1 MARTVYV
8 PEAGGALDFP
18 DGTSDQQIVDFVR
31 AKYAPKPAPAPP
43 EAGIGALESGFYGA
57 LGRAEAAGGK
67 AAQGLGIDWLASDLF
82 ERSRASTA
90 YAEKYKPDVASVTDI
105 QGVGDAA
112 KFAGSTIAQSAP
124 ETAVGLA
131 GAYAGAATGAAIG
144 SVVPGPGT
152 AVGGVV
158 GGIVGGAIASLP
170 FFIGGNIQAQAREQG
185 IPLEETSGYAA
196 SVGAAA
202 QAPLDAAFDTLI
214 ARKFPGSGAALDV
227 VKKGFL
233 KEVASTAGKAAVTEA
248 LTEPAQQAIEI
259 AQSNPNKLLEFSPD
273 VQNELLNAAA
283 AGALAGG
290 VIGGAA
296 EPVARVAQGY
306 ARGKQREID
315 NQLAADVTAAAQGG
329 EQMKRFVEINS
340 GVEKLAAQTSIGQL
354 KLGKVQIDPTPENG
368 LKAPITRFQILDNK
382 NQSIAEFSD
391 PVHATDA
398 VNTYSKLSGKKINL
412 VSIDKGKASQ
422 IPTVTPTGKTDI
434 SALYPQTTPVL
445 VPGEGIAPVQKPKR
459 LPKKME
465 QIVKKADLA
474 TRLQP
479 IPVAEIPYESVTWD
493 PAAKAPKSVSG
504 KSKIVDYGGRKMMVV
519 NVNGTNVPF
528 YLSTGLAG
536 KSKVP
541 SGKWYPFFGIGAD
554 GWINKTSQEEIAN
567 YYGDEDLKRVA
578 QTLDATVGDIRGN
591 NSIPRIGTGGAHT
604 SFINS
609 GLDPSENG
617 TPQTLE
623 KVSNNIKNVLSKIRS
638 AKPVEQVVEE
648 ARTEPMLA
656 LPAPV
661 TERPVEGTTQAIVEE
676 QPVGAAEVAPVE
688 AQFAVME
695 PPPPAAPVNP
705 EFDTFA
711 APPVVDQIEQEAI
724 RKAMAERRN
733 AIGEGVRAALKRYN
747 LKDVD
752 TKFVPALMDKMGKV
766 QPAQG
771 SEVMVG
777 DKSIVNLATDVY
789 DPNLSIEDMV
799 NKVIDALNHESIHS
813 LFDLGLI
820 RPAERQILLNAV
832 ETAKVPGKKYTYLDF
847 AKLTYDP
854 SRPGLEI
861 YSDPNLVREEAV
873 AEMYRDWR
881 KRQTGAPPN
890 TRGLFNRITEALR
903 NIFNVMRRNNYE
915 GIFKDIESGR
925 VGSRERM
932 AAGKVG
938 TPKFSIAPSTNSD
951 EFKRWFA
958 GSVVRNPDGT
968 PKVFYHGTD
977 VFDNIDEFI
986 VPSFFTDNPEEAGA
1000 YTFWKRANKRQKL
1013 LSNQKYRI
1021 IQGDAGI
1028 SETSVPYTGIIS
1040 DIPFEDRGKI
1050 YATDQGVVRVN
1061 EDGKVDLFSGW
1072 LVDYETPS
1080 EYGSINIKR
1089 GDGLKEA
1096 QELVDEWNDFINEKY
1111 PAGEGENGRIYPVY
1125 LSIKNP
1131 VRLGALEANQL
1142 GARLNTMTKEEVVKY
1157 IDNLKAK
1164 GYDGIVTQSD
1174 EAVMFPEV
1182 AESLGG
1188 IPEQYIPFYP
1198 EQVKSVYNEFKEGAA
1213 SSPKLSI
1220 APAMPK
1226 LAVAPVYPYG
1236 QRVPQVNAS
1245 DTDRVISELEYG
1257 AIVTKLAKL
1266 FKSKTLSSV
1275 VPERFRPSEEAITDF
1290 VRKWADKILPVGQM
1304 IDYVKQNG
1312 GTVPDALDVYQKAQ
1326 LSQSITANNLEA
1338 RERDLYEPL
1347 VKGLK
1352 ESGISL
1358 GEFENYLYALH
1369 APERN
1374 ERLREI
1380 TPIKRDKEGNE
1391 IPFDP
1396 SFGSGMS
1403 DEKAGEIVNLVQ
1415 SDPRYASFVK
1425 YEEMVRK
1432 IIDDTNQLRID
1443 SGLSPDFDLLP
1454 MTVEKEDGTIVTLRP
1469 FEKYVPLRGFA
1480 DESAVEGELEEEF
1493 RARVGQGFKIKG
1505 REDMRAMGRTSEAS
1519 DILAHIMLQNSEA
1532 VVRAEKN
1539 KVGLSFLDLIEANPE
1554 IMAQYGVEIIEP
1566 GKKPMR
1572 KVVSS
1577 KGIIKSMVDP
1587 MYKNRDDVFV
1597 VKREGVEVPISINNR
1612 MLQKALITN
1621 KSADPA
1627 SNGKFIRALGWLNRS
1642 LAAMNT
1648 VYNPE
1653 FALVNFPR
1661 DIQQALLNV
1670 SQYEIDGIKTK
1681 ILKDAL
1687 PAAKGV
1693 FAILR
1698 KPETQNNWSRWYK
1711 EFREDGGNTSGFY
1724 GAFSVDEQVRKIEKI
1739 ASDQS
1744 GSATGR
1750 AKIAFNAVKKWMEDY
1765 NGTFENAVRLSVYKN
1780 LVEAGASR
1788 QKAAFIAKNITVN
1801 FDQRGEFGPVMNSLY
1816 LFYNASVQGTMTLLT
1831 AAARSKKV
1839 RRALG
1844 GLVMFGFI
1852 QDQINSMMSD
1862 KGEDDEPLYDKL
1874 PDYKLENNIILM
1886 DPFGLTDKG
1895 YIAIPLAYGANSFVN
1910 LGRAMS
1916 RNLRGGYTTSEAAT
1930 SMVTTFIDAFN
1941 PVGGTESFLNFV
1953 VPTALD
1959 PVVALSMNL
1968 DYSGRRIYPEAFPGS
1983 IPKANS
1989 QTYFSSTSPA
1999 AISVAQFL
2007 NEWTGGSEYV
2017 PGYIS
2022 IKPDAMEYVYDYIL
2036 GATGATARRVVDTA
2050 MNDVPKLLAGD
2061 LENIEINNV
2070 PVLRKVYGNVSERMS
2085 FEDYF
2090 DKVNHV
2096 LTRGEELKF
2105 AMKEGDPARIKA
2117 VRQKYADELKIYPA
2131 IKALANRRNKLA
2143 AELRKVRE
2151 NEKMPPEQKRRRQE
2165 ILQKQIEEIT
2175 NRVDKLYGKQIGDKY
2190 PGLFS

>member
-8 PEAGGALDFP
+8 PEAGGALNFP
-18 DGTSDQQIVDFVR
+18 DGTTDQQIVSYVR

-196 SVGAAA
+196 SIGAAA

-214 ARKFPGSGAALDV
+214 ARKFPGAGAALDV

-233 KEVASTAGKAAVTEA
+233 KEVATTAGKAAVTEA

-296 EPVARVAQGY
+296 IPVSRVAQG
-306 ARGKQREID
+306 AVAGKEEAAKR
-315 NQLAADVTAAAQGG
+315 QLESDVLIAAQKG
-329 EQMKRFVEINS
+329 EQMKRNAEINS
-340 GVEKLAAQTSIGQL
+340 GIESFAAQPSIG
-354 KLGKVQIDPTPENG
+354 KLRAKNVRLEPTPENG
-368 LKAPITRFQILDNK
+368 LKAPLERVQVVNEDNK
-382 NQSIAEFSD
+382 TIAEFSS
-391 PVHATDA
+391 PRNARDA
-398 VNTYSKLSGKKINL
+398 VGEYSRVSGKKVNLEGLEEPVKAMDVKLSPVRIGRRQFKTIEDATVAHEKIKKEISTLERYASNPDAIAAKATEMGTTAQGLTNQINNTL
-412 VSIDKGKASQ
+412 KNKKAQLSSFDKFFSSHETKPAVSQKPAISPEPAEGGPLSPEETPIGAGAGRRIERSAGGGVALQYPDYESFLKETRATGFPDEQVAQITGISNEKDFLSLREYELQDYVEAPAQDAVRRVYAKGGKPFSSNAFGPGRKGVEYEDANGETNFEPLTEEELSLTQ
-422 IPTVTPTGKTDI
+422 RDEAPAVEEVGRVGGAAQAEQPAIALAPEALPTMATEV
-434 SALYPQTTPVL
+434 AN
-445 VPGEGIAPVQKPKR
+445 EIAPVVSPTEQKA
-459 LPKKME
+459 
-465 QIVKKADLA
+465 V
-474 TRLQP
+474 
-479 IPVAEIPYESVTWD
+479 
-493 PAAKAPKSVSG
+493 
-504 KSKIVDYGGRKMMVV
+504 
-519 NVNGTNVPF
+519 
-528 YLSTGLAG
+528 
-536 KSKVP
+536 
-541 SGKWYPFFGIGAD
+541 
-554 GWINKTSQEEIAN
+554 
-567 YYGDEDLKRVA
+567 
-578 QTLDATVGDIRGN
+578 
-591 NSIPRIGTGGAHT
+591 
-604 SFINS
+604 
-609 GLDPSENG
+609 
-617 TPQTLE
+617 
-623 KVSNNIKNVLSKIRS
+623 RS
-638 AKPVEQVVEE
+638 AIKSRVDKISSEV
-648 ARTEPMLA
+648 RGA
-656 LPAPV
+656 L
-661 TERPVEGTTQAIVEE
+661 
-676 QPVGAAEVAPVE
+676 
-688 AQFAVME
+688 
-695 PPPPAAPVNP
+695 N
-705 EFDTFA
+705 
-711 APPVVDQIEQEAI
+711 
-724 RKAMAERRN
+724 
-733 AIGEGVRAALKRYN
+733 RYN
-747 LKDVD
+747 LKDVE
-752 TKFVPALMDKMGKV
+752 TKFVPAFTDAIGRPRAAEGKQAV
-766 QPAQG
+766 
-771 SEVMVG
+771 SG
-777 DKSIVNLATDVY
+777 DKSFVTLTTGVY
-789 DPNLSIEDMV
+789 DPKFTTEEMV
-799 NKVIDALNHESIHS
+799 TKAIDAMNHETIHS
-813 LFDLGLI
+813 VFDLGLL
-820 RPAERQILLNAV
+820 RSTERQVLLNAV
-832 ETAKVPGKKYTYLDF
+832 STAKVPGKKYTYLDY
-847 AKLTYDP
+847 AKAIYDP
-854 SRPGLEI
+854 TKPGFEA
-861 YSDPNLVREEAV
+861 YADPDVVAEEAV
-873 AEMYRDWR
+873 AEMFRDWR
-881 KRQTGAPPN
+881 KRGAGAPSN
-890 TRGLFNRITEALR
+890 TRGLFNRLIESLR
-903 NIFNVMRRNNYE
+903 SIFNTMRRNRYE
-915 GIFKDIESGR
+915 DIFSDIET
-925 VGSRERM
+925 
-932 AAGKVG
+932 GKVG
-938 TPKFSIAPSTNSD
+938 LRERAPV
-951 EFKRWFA
+951 K
-958 GSVVRNPDGT
+958 
-968 PKVFYHGTD
+968 
-977 VFDNIDEFI
+977 
-986 VPSFFTDNPEEAGA
+986 
-1000 YTFWKRANKRQKL
+1000 
-1013 LSNQKYRI
+1013 
-1021 IQGDAGI
+1021 
-1028 SETSVPYTGIIS
+1028 ET
-1040 DIPFEDRGKI
+1040 
-1050 YATDQGVVRVN
+1050 
-1061 EDGKVDLFSGW
+1061 
-1072 LVDYETPS
+1072 
-1080 EYGSINIKR
+1080 
-1089 GDGLKEA
+1089 KE
-1096 QELVDEWNDFINEKY
+1096 KMS
-1111 PAGEGENGRIYPVY
+1111 IYPENPN
-1125 LSIKNP
+1125 LS
-1131 VRLGALEANQL
+1131 
-1142 GARLNTMTKEEVVKY
+1142 
-1157 IDNLKAK
+1157 
-1164 GYDGIVTQSD
+1164 
-1174 EAVMFPEV
+1174 
-1182 AESLGG
+1182 
-1188 IPEQYIPFYP
+1188 
-1198 EQVKSVYNEFKEGAA
+1198 
-1213 SSPKLSI
+1213 
-1220 APAMPK
+1220 
-1226 LAVAPVYPYG
+1226 VAPVYPYG
-1236 QRVPQVNAS
+1236 QRVPQVSAS

-1275 VPERFRPSEEAITDF
+1275 VPERFRPSKEAITDF

-1347 VKGLK
+1347 VNGLK

-1554 IMAQYGVEIIEP
+1554 IMAQYGVKIIEP

-1910 LGRAMS
+1910 LGRAIS

-2036 GATGATARRVVDTA
+2036 GATGATARRVIDSA

>member
-105 QGVGDAA
+105 QGVGDAT

-214 ARKFPGSGAALDV
+214 ARKFPGAGAALDV

-233 KEVASTAGKAAVTEA
+233 KEVATTAGKAAVTEA

-290 VIGGAA
+290 VIGGVAT
-296 EPVARVAQGY
+296 PVARVAQNI
-306 ARGKQREID
+306 AESRAEAPQRELKEDIT
-315 NQLAADVTAAAQGG
+315 TASVAGQRL
-329 EQMKRFVEINS
+329 KRNAEINA
-340 GVEKLAAQTSIGQL
+340 GIEGLAAQPSIGSL
-354 KLGKVQIDPTPENG
+354 RLSRKRLEPTPENG
-368 LKAPITRFQILDNK
+368 LKAPLDRVQILDEK
-382 NQSIAEFSD
+382 NNTIAEFGD
-391 PVHATDA
+391 VGAATQA
-398 VNTYSKLSGKKINL
+398 VSEYNRLSGKKIPLQRFDAKTNIAQK
-412 VSIDKGKASQ
+412 VTPPATSKVK
-422 IPTVTPTGKTDI
+422 IPTAPEVQAAAPDVTSAINPFGEGLKNSKIFKT
-434 SALYPQTTPVL
+434 ALGSQYSVHADGSTTRFKTPHPGHDPKDVGLKPKSQRTFYIRPEDAANLSLVQAQGLKGTPVIHL
-445 VPGEGIAPVQKPKR
+445 YKPGVVGVRILDGSPEGNKFVSGTLTKIFDQPAVGLTPVEIWNDGAGHHFGNKITEITDPPIFEPVPTPATEDTVVGAINAP
-459 LPKKME
+459 
-465 QIVKKADLA
+465 
-474 TRLQP
+474 
-479 IPVAEIPYESVTWD
+479 ESVTESLSD
-493 PAAKAPKSVSG
+493 AAKQDVAAASQEAPQPIEPAPIEVATDVETAPP
-504 KSKIVDYGGRKMMVV
+504 IVD
-519 NVNGTNVPF
+519 
-528 YLSTGLAG
+528 STA
-536 KSKVP
+536 
-541 SGKWYPFFGIGAD
+541 
-554 GWINKTSQEEIAN
+554 QE
-567 YYGDEDLKRVA
+567 
-578 QTLDATVGDIRGN
+578 Q
-591 NSIPRIGTGGAHT
+591 
-604 SFINS
+604 
-609 GLDPSENG
+609 
-617 TPQTLE
+617 
-623 KVSNNIKNVLSKIRS
+623 
-638 AKPVEQVVEE
+638 
-648 ARTEPMLA
+648 
-656 LPAPV
+656 
-661 TERPVEGTTQAIVEE
+661 
-676 QPVGAAEVAPVE
+676 
-688 AQFAVME
+688 
-695 PPPPAAPVNP
+695 
-705 EFDTFA
+705 
-711 APPVVDQIEQEAI
+711 I
-724 RKAMAERRN
+724 RKVIQDRKEKIAT
-733 AIGEGVRAALKRYN
+733 GVRDALNRYN
-747 LKDVD
+747 LKDVQ
-752 TKFVPALMDKMGKV
+752 TKFVPSFLDAMGKV
-766 QPAQG
+766 RAAEG
-771 SEVMVG
+771 TESIDG
-777 DKSIVNLATDVY
+777 DKSFVTLASGIY
-789 DPNLSIEDMV
+789 DPKFTTEEMV
-799 NKVIDALNHESIHS
+799 NKVIDAMNHETIHS
-813 LFDLGLI
+813 VFDLGLI
-820 RPAERQILLNAV
+820 RPVEKQVLFNAV
-832 ETAKVPGKKYTYLDF
+832 STAKVPGKKYTYLDY
-847 AKLTYDP
+847 AKAVYDP
-854 SRPGLEI
+854 TKPGFEA
-861 YSDPNLVREEAV
+861 YADPDVVAEEAV
-873 AEMYRDWR
+873 AEMFRDWR
-881 KRQTGAPPN
+881 KRGDGAPSN
-890 TRGLFNRITEALR
+890 TRGLFNRLIESLR
-903 NIFNVMRRNNYE
+903 SIFNTMRRNRYE
-915 GIFKDIESGR
+915 DVFSDIET
-925 VGSRERM
+925 
-932 AAGKVG
+932 GKVG
-938 TPKFSIAPSTNSD
+938 LRERAPV
-951 EFKRWFA
+951 K
-958 GSVVRNPDGT
+958 
-968 PKVFYHGTD
+968 
-977 VFDNIDEFI
+977 
-986 VPSFFTDNPEEAGA
+986 
-1000 YTFWKRANKRQKL
+1000 
-1013 LSNQKYRI
+1013 
-1021 IQGDAGI
+1021 
-1028 SETSVPYTGIIS
+1028 ET
-1040 DIPFEDRGKI
+1040 
-1050 YATDQGVVRVN
+1050 
-1061 EDGKVDLFSGW
+1061 
-1072 LVDYETPS
+1072 
-1080 EYGSINIKR
+1080 
-1089 GDGLKEA
+1089 KE
-1096 QELVDEWNDFINEKY
+1096 KMS
-1111 PAGEGENGRIYPVY
+1111 IYPENPN
-1125 LSIKNP
+1125 LS
-1131 VRLGALEANQL
+1131 
-1142 GARLNTMTKEEVVKY
+1142 
-1157 IDNLKAK
+1157 
-1164 GYDGIVTQSD
+1164 
-1174 EAVMFPEV
+1174 
-1182 AESLGG
+1182 
-1188 IPEQYIPFYP
+1188 
-1198 EQVKSVYNEFKEGAA
+1198 
-1213 SSPKLSI
+1213 
-1220 APAMPK
+1220 
-1226 LAVAPVYPYG
+1226 VAPVYPYG
-1236 QRVPQVNAS
+1236 QRVPQVSAS

-1554 IMAQYGVEIIEP
+1554 IMAQYGVEVIEP

-1621 KSADPA
+1621 KSADSA
-1627 SNGKFIRALGWLNRS
+1627 ANSRFVTFLGRLNRFIAS
-1642 LAAMNT
+1642 MNT

-1661 DIQQALLNV
+1661 DLQQALLNV

-1687 PAAKGV
+1687 PAAKNV

-1698 KPETQNNWSRWYK
+1698 NPDAQNDWSRWYK

-1724 GAFSVDEQVRKIEKI
+1724 GAFSVDEQIRKIDRI
-1739 ASDQS
+1739 AADQN
-1744 GSATGR
+1744 GSATSR
-1750 AKIAFNAVKKWMEDY
+1750 ARIAFESIKKLLEDY
-1765 NGTFENAVRLSVYKN
+1765 NGAFENAVRLSVYKN

-1844 GLVMFGFI
+1844 GLFLFGLI
-1852 QDQINSMMSD
+1852 QDQINSMMSE

-1874 PDYKLENNIILM
+1874 PDYKLENNIVLM

-2036 GATGATARRVVDTA
+2036 GATGATARRVIDSA